1 MDRHTFF
8 LDSATET
15 LVQSRHQ
22 PFPMERMEWAE
33 RLDFDGSPLQSAI
46 QLSSSIVPH
55 VILRTEFWFLGY
67 ALIVGFLIFF
77 SPHPCFRCLESVSAC
92 ILTEI
97 EMFFN
102 VFLSYS
108 LYHSKDKNIIF
119 QCFLFFFTWTI
130 LSVFFGNWLFFSW
143 KKVYAWSAFDD
154 LGRLSIWLVSC
165 GKLRGCSH
173 FCRLDRSE
181 NLNRPQQLGKRFYGF
196 CGWKFNRDQR
206 SHWCMIHWCLIF
218 LNIDTPKWRQIWS
231 RHVLKCC
238 LNCWGLV
245 GKDYYLVV
253 SEISKM
259 FSCLPSKTWRNGP
272 IWLMFFFKWVET
284 TT

>member
-8 LDSATET
+8 LDLATET

-67 ALIVGFLIFF
+67 ALIVGFLWFLFLRIHAFVVQNLWVHVYSQRLRCF
-77 SPHPCFRCLESVSAC
+77 STFLFVILC
-92 ILTEI
+92 IIRKIRTS
-97 EMFFN
+97 F
-102 VFLSYS
+102 
-108 LYHSKDKNIIF
+108 F

-130 LSVFFGNWLFFSW
+130 LSIFSGNWLFFSW

-181 NLNRPQQLGKRFYGF
+181 NLNSPQQLGKRFYGF
-196 CGWKFNRDQR
+196 CGWKINRDQR

-218 LNIDTPKWRQIWS
+218 
-231 RHVLKCC
+231 
-238 LNCWGLV
+238 
-245 GKDYYLVV
+245 
-253 SEISKM
+253 
-259 FSCLPSKTWRNGP
+259 
-272 IWLMFFFKWVET
+272 
-284 TT
+284 